1 MKKVTLLG
9 DSIRLIGYGAKVAEM
24 LKGEYE
30 VFQPEENC
38 RFVKYTLRM
47 LFDYRE
53 QIGGSDVIHW
63 NNGHWDICDLFG
75 DGTFSTEDEYVEN
88 MLHIA
93 DILLKRHKT
102 VIFAT
107 TTPVLDTNPYNTN
120 SMTDRFNS
128 IIVPKLEE
136 KGIIIND
143 LNLLL
148 RNDIERYICSD
159 MIHLTDEG
167 TELFAKQVAEY
178 ITNTAKVMK

>member
-63 NNGHWDICDLFG
+63 NNGHWDIVSGLFD
-75 DGTFSTEDEYVEN
+75 DGKPFSSEEEYVEN
-88 MLHIA
+88 MLRVA
-93 DILLKRHKT
+93 TQLKKLGKR

-107 TTPVLDTNPYNTN
+107 TTPVHKEHPYNDN
-120 SMTDRFNS
+120 AVIDRYNEL
-128 IIVPKLEE
+128 IVPKLQEM
-136 KGIIIND
+136 GIEIND
-143 LNLLL
+143 LGAVV
-148 RNDIERYICSD
+148 RQDVYKYICD
-159 MIHLTDEG
+159 DHIHLSAEG
-167 TELFAKQVAEY
+167 IEVCAK
-178 ITNTAKVMK
+178 KVVEAIKNEKV